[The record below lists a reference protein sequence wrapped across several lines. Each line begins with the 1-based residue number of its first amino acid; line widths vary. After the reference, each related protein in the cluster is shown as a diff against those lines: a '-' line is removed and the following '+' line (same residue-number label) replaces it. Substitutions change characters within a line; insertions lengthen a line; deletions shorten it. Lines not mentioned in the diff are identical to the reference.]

1 MKNAGDGGQKKGVG
15 GGKNAI
21 NQGKNVERNKERFR
35 ILNRN
40 GAVLWELWRKKR
52 IVVWGRAQR
61 RSGPK
66 LGADSRSGEK
76 SLIIS
81 EQGGGVNKVTITAT
95 GNVGNFF

>member
-40 GAVLWELWRKKR
+40 GAVLWELWRKK

-66 LGADSRSGEK
+66 LGADSRSSEK

-81 EQGGGVNKVTITAT
+81 EQGGDVNKVTITAT